1 VFFLVLCFPKSF
13 NTNELQVNFFY
24 MDSAFLFKMALPK
37 RQKKQ
42 NVEIARV
49 LGLGWENCQRGCF
62 EQLQKNL
69 RRLKLFSSLVSRP
82 E

>member
-1 VFFLVLCFPKSF
+1 
-13 NTNELQVNFFY
+13 
-24 MDSAFLFKMALPK
+24 MDSAFLLKMALHK
-37 RQKKQ
+37 RRKSLD
-42 NVEIARV
+42 VEIARV